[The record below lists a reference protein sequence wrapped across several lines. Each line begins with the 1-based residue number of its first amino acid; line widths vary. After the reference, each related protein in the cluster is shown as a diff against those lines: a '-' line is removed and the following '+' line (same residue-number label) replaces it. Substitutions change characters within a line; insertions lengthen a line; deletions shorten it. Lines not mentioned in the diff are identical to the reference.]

1 MSTKKPRRMFVLAE
15 FETTLTAKEL
25 QRTLQQILTGEN
37 WHDGELDDLQ
47 GDCSV
52 RAIAL
57 QQLDVNVAKPKR
69 KKP

>member
-69 KKP
+69 KKL

>member
-15 FETTLTAKEL
+15 FETTLTAKDL

>member
-15 FETTLTAKEL
+15 FETTLTAKDL
-25 QRTLQQILTGEN
+25 QQRLHQILTGEN

-52 RAIAL
+52 RSIAL

>member
-15 FETTLTAKEL
+15 FETTLTAKDL

-37 WHDGELDDLQ
+37 WHDGELADLQ

-69 KKP
+69 KKL

>member
-15 FETTLTAKEL
+15 FETTLTAKDL
-25 QRTLQQILTGEN
+25 QQKLHQILTGEN

>member
-15 FETTLTAKEL
+15 FETTLTAKDL
-25 QRTLQQILTGEN
+25 QQKLHQILTGEN

-69 KKP
+69 KKL

>member
-1 MSTKKPRRMFVLAE
+1 MSTKKPKRMFVLAE

-25 QRTLQQILTGEN
+25 QQTLQQILTGESG
-37 WHDGELDDLQ
+37 HADELADLQ

>member
-15 FETTLTAKEL
+15 FETTLTAKDL

-69 KKP
+69 KKL